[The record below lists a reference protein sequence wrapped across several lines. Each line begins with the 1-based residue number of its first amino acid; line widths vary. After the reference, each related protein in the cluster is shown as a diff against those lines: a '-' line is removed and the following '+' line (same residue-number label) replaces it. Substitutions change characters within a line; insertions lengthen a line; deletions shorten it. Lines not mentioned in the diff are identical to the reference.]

1 MPSGKRLSLVE
12 ITSLHRIGTSRLMA
26 CIFKVV
32 HSMRVDCEGLSGNM
46 FRMDVLTSAGTY
58 VKELVHGD
66 FDRTRPSLSTMLE
79 CDTDILALDVEE
91 VFLDWPPGSHS

>member
-1 MPSGKRLSLVE
+1 
-12 ITSLHRIGTSRLMA
+12 
-26 CIFKVV
+26 
-32 HSMRVDCEGLSGNM
+32 MRADSSGLSGNM
-46 FRMDVLTSAGTY
+46 FRLDVLTSAGTY

-91 VFLDWPPGSHS
+91 VFLDWPPGSRS

>member
-1 MPSGKRLSLVE
+1 
-12 ITSLHRIGTSRLMA
+12 
-26 CIFKVV
+26 
-32 HSMRVDCEGLSGNM
+32 MRADSDGLSGNM
-46 FRMDVLTSAGTY
+46 FRMDVLTSAGLKLTCCIHDPKFLFLSGTY

-91 VFLDWPPGSHS
+91 VSSIHVEYAKILGS